1 MLFFLRTL
9 LDVLRLNFLGSSEKE
24 AIRDQIYAQAGYMST
39 RLSQTFTV
47 SMFVLLTASL
57 LLATLHIVKD
67 YLATRSCRPRPTR
80 CCRCWPSTKTFV
92 ALATLIYAFTFVE
105 LFLCSM
111 LEIVSGEGS
120 AVAHV
125 ILAVIF
131 LPFLYL

>member
-1 MLFFLRTL
+1 
-9 LDVLRLNFLGSSEKE
+9 
-24 AIRDQIYAQAGYMST
+24 
-39 RLSQTFTV
+39 
-47 SMFVLLTASL
+47 
-57 LLATLHIVKD
+57 
-67 YLATRSCRPRPTR
+67 
-80 CCRCWPSTKTFV
+80 V